1 MNIVFDTSFLIQ
13 AERKNPM
20 AISLGKKLIE
30 QNFSF
35 FISAITV
42 SELMTGVYLRKDFEQ
57 ARANALSL
65 LGQFKWVDFNADIA
79 FRTGEILA
87 FLRSNKMFIEFQDAA
102 IAATALEI
110 SAQYVVTE
118 NKKDFVLIPALKD
131 KVFTMS
137 ELLVRL

>member
-30 QNFSF
+30 QNF